1 MVAVLRR
8 VELESG
14 ATRDI
19 LRAQWIDQLHRIPG
33 EDAWSPRI
41 DKGDGVQLY
50 RIEMDDSI
58 KPLIVHLATAI
69 FGDTEGAVYPGYGHA
84 PLATGVRAHDWRS
97 EEHTS
102 ELQSLIRRSDAVIC
116 LKKNKKTTTPNS

>member
-1 MVAVLRR
+1 MRAESHVAFYVVRVGDGASRRMQAGRRR

-14 ATRDI
+14 ATRDN

-33 EDAWSPRI
+33 EDAWCARI
-41 DKGDGVQLY
+41 DKGGGVQLY

-58 KPLIVHLATAI
+58 TPLIVHPATAI

-84 PLATGVRAHDWRS
+84 PLATGVKIGRASCR
-97 EEHTS
+97 ERVC
-102 ELQSLIRRSDAVIC
+102 QYV
-116 LKKNKKTTTPNS
+116 